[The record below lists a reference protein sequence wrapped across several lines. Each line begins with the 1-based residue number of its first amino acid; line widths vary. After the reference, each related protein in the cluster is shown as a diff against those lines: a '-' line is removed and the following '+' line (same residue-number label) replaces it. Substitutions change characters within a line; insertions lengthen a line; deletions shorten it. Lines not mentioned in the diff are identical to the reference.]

1 MEFFESLD
9 GKRDNIKQMK
19 AELAWANVRDFEQAV
34 ESTNKE
40 VEKET
45 QKADIAETKVAAS
58 KKQEKTWR
66 EKKKRIEADIQEID
80 RNLKPAGE
88 EVDRMKRELAARA
101 DKTRKSQRTVTDLK
115 AKLEHVEREV
125 ELFRAEIAKYRS
137 GEFRDYET
145 RHQERQLDI
154 QRLEEERT
162 ALEAQLATTANHVDH
177 LAASLQEKSQAAGQ
191 DQRQAQHEGQKA
203 AAIRK
208 EVEQLQRGNRDKLAA
223 FGAWM
228 PRLVAE
234 INKSKRFT
242 KKPIGPMGS
251 YINIASD
258 VTEAEAGL
266 VENHLK
272 GLLTT
277 FCVDNNKDQRVLYD
291 LFTSMNIP
299 KPAILTSTFQT
310 EKYDISRTR
319 VRSDKYRALVDCV
332 EVDEPTVYNHL
343 LDQTK
348 MEQVLIIPSTVEAQ
362 ALLTNP
368 ATVPKNLLHAIVEGK
383 YQYYPVPDYRSFY
396 MEVRTRGILQAS
408 LEEYI
413 QGRILQAEEQESLV
427 ARLAAQVDS
436 KKREEAELRRAR
448 DAEVKKLNFIRS
460 KIKEKNLDIS
470 NLRNDDAA
478 EQPPVGEKFVQPKIL
493 TIEFA

>member
-1 MEFFESLD
+1 MKFFESLD

-19 AELAWANVRDFEQAV
+19 AEQAWANVRDFEQAV
-34 ESTNKE
+34 ESTHKE

-45 QKADIAETKVAAS
+45 QKVDIAETKVAAS

-66 EKKKRIEADIQEID
+66 EKKKRIEADIQEIV
-80 RNLKPAGE
+80 RNIKPAEE

-101 DKTRKSQRTVTDLK
+101 DKTRKSQSTVTDLK
-115 AKLEHVEREV
+115 AKLEDAEREV
-125 ELFRAEIAKYRS
+125 ERRRTDIAKYRS
-137 GEFRDYET
+137 GES

-154 QRLEEERT
+154 QRMEEERT
-162 ALEAQLATTANHVDH
+162 ALESQLATTANHVDH
-177 LAASLQEKSQAAGQ
+177 LAASLQEKSQAVGQ

-272 GLLTT
+272 NYLTA

-291 LFTSMNIP
+291 LFASMKIP
-299 KPAILTSTFQT
+299 KPFILSSTFQT

-319 VRSDKYRALVDCV
+319 VRSDKYRMLIDCV

-343 LDQTK
+343 LDRTK
-348 MEQVLIIPSTVEAQ
+348 MEQVLIIPSMVEAQ

-368 ATVPKNLLHAIVEGK
+368 ASVPKNLFQAIVEGK
-383 YQYYPVPDYRSFY
+383 YQYYPVPEYRSFY

-413 QGRILQAEEQESLV
+413 QGRILQAKEQESLG
-427 ARLAAQVDS
+427 ALLLAQAES
-436 KKREEAELRRAR
+436 KKREEAELKRAR
-448 DAEVKKLNFIRS
+448 DAELKKLNFIRS
-460 KIKEKNLDIS
+460 KIMEKNLDIS
-470 NLRNDDAA
+470 KLRNEDVL
-478 EQPPVGEKFVQPKIL
+478 PPVCEQCVQPKVL
-493 TIEFA
+493 YC